1 MTNNNLKKYLKYNNK
16 YNYLKTLIGGDNE
29 YVLYICSGINSYDN
43 LDIKFLKETRGI
55 KNEEIVAY
63 YNLEDISN
71 TKIDYDAIFVYNCKN
86 INLSIYLTDIIK
98 ILKPNGILYIN
109 NLTTENLKYLRKKLI
124 DTKNFIEIP
133 INNKIS

>member
-63 YNLEDISN
+63 YNL
-71 TKIDYDAIFVYNCKN
+71 
-86 INLSIYLTDIIK
+86 
-98 ILKPNGILYIN
+98 
-109 NLTTENLKYLRKKLI
+109 
-124 DTKNFIEIP
+124 
-133 INNKIS
+133 